1 MQDNNKEEISSAE
14 TGHEFSAELL
24 MTSEVDSEMVG
35 FCKNLVSEVRLYEDP
50 NDAVSYV
57 VDNFDVLS
65 DNFKTIQETSKSA
78 VERLW
83 QGLGT
88 HEYQSQVLQY
98 VKNISD
104 NVNHY
109 IKEKGDKTEKS
120 IMAELSRSNA
130 LRITLPEP
138 YYISPDGS
146 IKHTDIWFIE
156 PTGATVLKY
165 NHLFSL
171 LANANIETLNV
182 NEYLKHTDVIMNFCT
197 DSGLVKLQDGAQF
210 TYQTL
215 ADVRPPVLMFF
226 FLIFSIF
233 CKNGDFL
240 KHKAQLKGK

>member
-1 MQDNNKEEISSAE
+1 MQDNNNTE
-14 TGHEFSAELL
+14 TEHEFSTETLI
-24 MTSEVDSEMVG
+24 TNEVENEMVG
-35 FCKNLVSEVRLYEDP
+35 FCKNLVGEIRLYAEP
-50 NDAVSYV
+50 GDAVSYIV
-57 VDNFDVLS
+57 KNFDALA

-78 VERLW
+78 VDRLW

-88 HEYQSQVLQY
+88 HEYQSQVLEY
-98 VKNISD
+98 VKKISD

-109 IKEKGDKTEKS
+109 IKERGDKTEKS
-120 IMAELSRSNA
+120 IMVELSRSNA

-138 YYISPDGS
+138 YYISPDGKV
-146 IKHTDIWFIE
+146 KHTDIWFIE

-182 NEYLKHTDVIMNFCT
+182 NEYLKHTDIIMSFCT
-197 DSGLVKLQDGAQF
+197 ESGLLKLQDGTQF

-240 KHKAQLKGK
+240 KHKAQLKVK